1 MTIGWI
7 GGACVRNSVEFA
19 ITILHKCKIKTTFY
33 NHVKLFSYSVCV
45 CVWLKGAWVRIVWNS
60 RWYLYA
66 RKSPHALHPVS
77 RVSQTAHSN
86 SSNVRLIDYGPLS
99 SFQGRSSSA
108 SSSHAS
114 IILSLLQ
121 SKNTCKMVPTFQ
133 LQLINNKK
141 FFCFF

>member
-19 ITILHKCKIKTTFY
+19 ITILHKCKIKTFY
-33 NHVKLFSYSVCV
+33 NHVKLFSYTVCV
-45 CVWLKGAWVRIVWNS
+45 RVCVVGGCLSANCLEFKV
-60 RWYLYA
+60 
-66 RKSPHALHPVS
+66 VS
-77 RVSQTAHSN
+77 IRSEKPTRAPPRLSEVSQTAHSN

-114 IILSLLQ
+114 L
-121 SKNTCKMVPTFQ
+121 
-133 LQLINNKK
+133 
-141 FFCFF
+141 